1 MDELLKRIFDS
12 FKEISSEL
20 SCNRDYFELP
30 TYWHVD
36 GVPFLIKKNDKS
48 ITVES
53 HKNFPKKILIKE
65 GTSKEDIVK
74 LIYRNFI
81 Y

>member
-1 MDELLKRIFDS
+1 MEELLKRIFES
-12 FKEISSEL
+12 FKEVSTKIH
-20 SCNRDYFELP
+20 CNSDFFELP

-36 GVPFLIKKNDKS
+36 GVPFLIIKNKKS
-48 ITVES
+48 ISVES
-53 HKNFPKKILIKE
+53 HKGFPKKILIYE

-74 LIYRNFI
+74 LIYENFI